1 MEIYKNKTSND
12 IYIVNEY
19 GYFIT
24 QKFGPEK
31 PIKHYMKKNIKDE
44 DKVDVDDL
52 DLFKI
57 SHHQLTYE
65 KHNVY
70 TTKKTI
76 EKYLTDRGFV
86 FKDKKWRKEQL

>member
-1 MEIYKNKTSND
+1 MKIFKNKIDND
-12 IYIVNEY
+12 IIIINEY
-19 GYFIT
+19 GYQIT

-31 PIKHYMKKNIKDE
+31 PIKHYLTKRIKDE
-44 DKVDVDDL
+44 DKEDIDDL

-76 EKYLTDRGFV
+76 EKYLINRGFV
-86 FKDKKWRKEQL
+86 FKDKKWRKEGL